1 MDIFPKK
8 PRSEKE
14 VQFEKFLSQKDNTP
28 ETEQPLE
35 ENFLKN
41 YPGKILHRW
50 RTLEFDPREYS
61 QKWLAYAALIII
73 AIVGYS
79 VYTNS
84 PVVSI
89 LFILIGVVG
98 YIYLNKKPRILDFAI
113 TNTGVI
119 ADKEIYQFE
128 NINSFWIFY
137 APPQEKLLSL
147 HTKSYLMPFVHI
159 PIGNE
164 NPVKIREMLLKYI
177 PEIKQKPSFAD
188 MLERLLGI

>member
-1 MDIFPKK
+1 
-8 PRSEKE
+8 
-14 VQFEKFLSQKDNTP
+14 
-28 ETEQPLE
+28 
-35 ENFLKN
+35 
-41 YPGKILHRW
+41 
-50 RTLEFDPREYS
+50 
-61 QKWLAYAALIII
+61 
-73 AIVGYS
+73 
-79 VYTNS
+79 
-84 PVVSI
+84 
-89 LFILIGVVG
+89 VG